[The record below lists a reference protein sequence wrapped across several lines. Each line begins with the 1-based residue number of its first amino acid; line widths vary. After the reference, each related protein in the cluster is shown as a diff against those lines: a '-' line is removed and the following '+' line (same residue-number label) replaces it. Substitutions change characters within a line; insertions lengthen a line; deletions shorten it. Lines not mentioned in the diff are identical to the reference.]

1 MNQGPGAW
9 CCAPARAAK
18 ATMTGCG
25 TCAVLIC
32 YSREGSIKAMR
43 LLRSPSF
50 TRPSFLTVFVMEAA
64 ENRASHVWYATIPYD
79 FKLGAIRE
87 ANHPLILIYMHCCL
101 TGSDRNRWT

>member
-50 TRPSFLTVFVMEAA
+50 TRPSFLT
-64 ENRASHVWYATIPYD
+64 
-79 FKLGAIRE
+79 GIRDGGRRE
-87 ANHPLILIYMHCCL
+87 PREPRVV
-101 TGSDRNRWT
+101 RNNSV